1 MQVARWAAQRGED
14 NWLNYEIE
22 GFVAK
27 DTEGGPHVAT
37 MYIAAYYFCITT
49 VTTVGFGDI
58 VTRNNDERLFTIG
71 LEFMGSF
78 VFAIIISTLTAGK
91 DSMHLVLCCVCVGS

>member
-1 MQVARWAAQRGED
+1 
-14 NWLNYEIE
+14 
-22 GFVAK
+22 
-27 DTEGGPHVAT
+27 
-37 MYIAAYYFCITT
+37 
-49 VTTVGFGDI
+49 VGFGDI